1 METMTFRFFLSLF
14 WLTFFLNSS
23 SALAAKASDADSIPH
38 IDQQGKDAFRDFM
51 AAGKYRAFVI
61 APGGA
66 WAWKANETTT
76 ESAVDNAV
84 LECQQGSEQPCVPYV
99 INDNIVFDAKRWPT
113 LWGPYLTRTQ
123 CEKSHIGK
131 ERGDLFFD
139 LAFKSPEGKAT
150 TLRKFRGKVVVLH
163 FWGTWCGSCR
173 HEMPDL
179 QKLSQQLSG
188 STDIQL
194 VLLQVR
200 EEATTSRQWAKQK
213 NITLPLYDSG
223 ITKAGSDLLK
233 LSNNKAISDNRIAM
247 VFPTTYILDKHGI
260 VVFAHSG
267 SINNW
272 SEYLPFLRDVAAKSG
287 K

>member
-1 METMTFRFFLSLF
+1 MTIRIFLPLF
-14 WLTFFLNSS
+14 LLTFLLDSS
-23 SALAAKASDADSIPH
+23 LALAAKASDSDTIPH
-38 IDQQGKDAFRDFM
+38 IDQQGKDAFREFL
-51 AAGKYRAFVI
+51 AAGKHRAFVI

-76 ESAVDNAV
+76 ESAIDNAV

-99 INDNIVFDAKRWPT
+99 VNDNIVFDAKRWPT
-113 LWGPYLTRTQ
+113 LWGPYLTRAQ
-123 CEKSHIGK
+123 SEKSHIGK
-131 ERGDLFFD
+131 ERGDRFFD
-139 LAFKSPEGKAT
+139 LAFKSPEGKTT
-150 TLRKFRGKVVVLH
+150 TLSKFHGKVVVLH

-179 QKLSQQLSG
+179 QKLNQQLNAS
-188 STDIQL
+188 SDIQL
-194 VLLQVR
+194 VLLQAR
-200 EEATTSRQWAKQK
+200 EEASTSRKWAKQQ

-233 LSNNKAISDNRIAM
+233 LSDGKTISEARIAM

-260 VVFAHSG
+260 VVFAHQG
-267 SINNW
+267 TINNW